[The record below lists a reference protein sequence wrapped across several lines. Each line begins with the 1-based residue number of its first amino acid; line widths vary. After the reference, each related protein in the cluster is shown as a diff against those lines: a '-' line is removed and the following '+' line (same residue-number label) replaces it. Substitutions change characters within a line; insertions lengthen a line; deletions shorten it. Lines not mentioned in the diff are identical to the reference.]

1 MRIVRNKMFCKK
13 LEVPARLNRLFL
25 LGVMFLLLFFPVSL
39 QAQQKHALLIGIS
52 DYPQYDAPN
61 ASWTQIHGSNDV
73 QLVSPIL
80 AKQGFSIIAL
90 TDKSATHQAI
100 EDNFKKLEMSV
111 NSGDIVYIHL
121 SGHGQAVEDESGDEE
136 DGWDESFVPY
146 DARQCYQ
153 EKDYHG
159 ENHLLDDELNENL
172 NLIRK
177 KVGKSGMVYVVID
190 ACHAGSSYRGDE
202 LEENVF
208 VRGTEMGF
216 SRDGK
221 SYVPRIDR
229 RGNIRF
235 SAENELSPV
244 YMLEACR
251 SYEVNAEIMQDGQ
264 YYGPLSY
271 YISQQLLTTPLSFD
285 TTWIE
290 EVRKNM
296 NKDIRLVR
304 QNMVTESSK

>member
-1 MRIVRNKMFCKK
+1 MF
-13 LEVPARLNRLFL
+13 VYVL
-25 LGVMFLLLFFPVSL
+25 LVFPISLL
-39 QAQQKHALLIGIS
+39 AQQKYALLIGIS
-52 DYPQYDAPN
+52 DYPQYKDSD
-61 ASWTQIHGSNDV
+61 ASWMPIHGSNDI
-73 QLVSPIL
+73 QLLTPIL
-80 AKQGFSIIAL
+80 TGQGFLINSL
-90 TDKSATHQAI
+90 TNKSATRKAI
-100 EDNFKKLEMSV
+100 EKGFMDLKNRV

-121 SGHGQAVEDESGDEE
+121 SGHGQAVEDENGDEI
-136 DGWDESFVPY
+136 DGWDEAFIPY
-146 DARQCYQ
+146 DAKRCYQ
-153 EKDYHG
+153 EGIYHG
-159 ENHLLDDELNENL
+159 ENHLIDDELNEYL
-172 NLIRK
+172 KTIRE
-177 KVGKSGMVYVVID
+177 KVGKFGVVYVVID

-202 LEENVF
+202 LEEIVF

-221 SYVPRIDR
+221 SYVPRIDK

-235 SAENELSPV
+235 SAENEMSSV

-271 YISQQLLTTPLSFD
+271 YVSQQLLTTPLSFD